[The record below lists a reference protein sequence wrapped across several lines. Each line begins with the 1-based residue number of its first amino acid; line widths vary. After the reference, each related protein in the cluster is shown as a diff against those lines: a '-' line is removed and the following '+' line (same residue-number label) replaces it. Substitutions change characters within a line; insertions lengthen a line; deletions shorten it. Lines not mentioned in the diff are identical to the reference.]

1 MGPDNK
7 GQTALLLQAN
17 DETCQRSN
25 RHTVTAQLR
34 NVAETRHTVTA
45 QTRNVEERDQT
56 HSYCTTTERGK
67 ERPDTQLLHNYGKW
81 QRQTRHTVTAQL
93 RDVAETDQT
102 NS

>member
-34 NVAETRHTVTA
+34 NVAET
-45 QTRNVEERDQT
+45 DQT
-56 HSYCTTTERGK
+56 HSYCTTTGRGRD
-67 ERPDTQLLHNYGKW
+67 RPDKQLLHNYGTW
-81 QRQTRHTVTAQL
+81 QRETTHTVTAQL
-93 RDVAETDQT
+93 RNVGEREIRHKIVVRIYK
-102 NS
+102 